1 MSASSPTT
9 GAQTITRAVRALKL
23 IAEQP
28 NGLRLT
34 DLAEDLELTQPTAHR
49 LLQTLMSE
57 RMLVRDDRTRRY
69 TLGPLVFELGLA
81 SNHHFNLRDICMP
94 ILESL
99 AERSGDT
106 SFLFVRS
113 GNDAV
118 CLSRVQGNYPIQTP
132 MVEIG
137 SRQPLGVNAGG
148 LALLS
153 CLSEAELMRTLEAIA
168 ARLPA
173 YGELDTE
180 ELRAH
185 CARAQQQGFA
195 WIANKAAPGV
205 SALGLPIRSSTGTAI
220 AAITVA
226 ATVERMNDQR
236 VKQMLPLLRDAAFQI
251 TQLLRQ

>member
-1 MSASSPTT
+1 MSSSATT
-9 GAQTITRAVRALKL
+9 GAQTIIRAIRALKL

-34 DLAEDLELTQPTAHR
+34 DLADGLQLARPTAHR
-49 LLQTLMSE
+49 LLQTLMRE
-57 RMLVRDDRTRRY
+57 GRLVRDDRTRRY
-69 TLGPLVFELGLA
+69 TRGPLVCEPGLA
-81 SNHHFNLRDICMP
+81 SNHQFNLRDICIP

-99 AERSGDT
+99 AGRSGDT

-153 CLSEAELMRTLEAIA
+153 CLSDAEVTRTLEA
-168 ARLPA
+168 
-173 YGELDTE
+173 
-180 ELRAH
+180 
-185 CARAQQQGFA
+185 
-195 WIANKAAPGV
+195 
-205 SALGLPIRSSTGTAI
+205 
-220 AAITVA
+220 
-226 ATVERMNDQR
+226 
-236 VKQMLPLLRDAAFQI
+236 
-251 TQLLRQ
+251 

>member
-1 MSASSPTT
+1 MSSSPTT
-9 GAQTITRAVRALKL
+9 GAQTIIRAIRALKL
-23 IAEQP
+23 IAEQQ

-34 DLAEDLELTQPTAHR
+34 DLAEGLQLAQPTAHR

-81 SNHHFNLRDICMP
+81 SNHQFNLRDICMP

-106 SFLFVRS
+106 SFLFLRS

-153 CLSEAELMRTLEAIA
+153 CLSDAELTRTLEAIA
-168 ARLPA
+168 PRLPA
-173 YGELDTE
+173 YELDTE

-185 CARAQQQGFA
+185 CARAQAQGFA

-205 SALGLPIRSSTGTAI
+205 SALGLPIGSSTGTAI

-236 VKQMLPLLRDAAFQI
+236 VKEMLPLLRDAAFQI
-251 TQLLRQ
+251 AQLLRQ